1 MGCTFKKGNASTCTD
16 TPCRRYV
23 LLLYICYMINFQRIT
38 PIYDDCYVQFDYC
51 RTWRKPFKAVD
62 ARFVLLETSRIK
74 ALDNLDLFVKK
85 LMWMNGDKSAR
96 DIVVYIKDL
105 YVTISKR
112 NDIMSIVETDINIA
126 VNRAFRDGDFTFGD
140 EIYSYPHNEWGDNIS
155 KLLELTIDDYRV
167 IESQSSSVW
176 KLKKKALI
184 LRAKKQVYGTRCV
197 ATVRKDNT
205 MIEIIS
211 AIQVIKETE
220 FDNDLSAQRI
230 SDVSGVSL
238 PTVYRYITEMQ
249 EVLDVVNE
257 SGGLYNKNTA
267 KYEQKSEDIE
277 EAAKEL
283 YREHKKITQLAIHNV
298 TGISRT
304 TIRKHWKSFEI
315 LFNDLNSKI

>member
-1 MGCTFKKGNASTCTD
+1 
-16 TPCRRYV
+16 
-23 LLLYICYMINFQRIT
+23 MIPFQRIT
-38 PIYDDCYVQFDYC
+38 EYSEDCYVQFDYC

-85 LMWMNGDKSAR
+85 LMWINGDKSAR
-96 DIVVYIKDL
+96 DIIVYIKGL

-112 NDIMSIVETDINIA
+112 NDIMSIVETDINMA
-126 VNRAFRDGDFTFGD
+126 VNKAFRGEDFSFGE
-140 EIYSYPHNEWGDNIS
+140 EIYSYPHNEWGDAIS
-155 KLLELTIDDYRV
+155 KLVELTVEDHRV
-167 IESQSSSVW
+167 IDSQSSEIW

-249 EVLDVVNE
+249 EVLDIVSE

-267 KYEQKSEDIE
+267 KHERKSEDIE

-283 YREHKKITQLAIHNV
+283 YREHKKITQSAIHNV

-315 LFNDLNSKI
+315 LFNELNQTLHNKNI